1 MTKYLAKFALAAVVS
16 IASAGFVSA
25 DDFNKKTVITTD
37 EAMQLPNSMLQP
49 GTYVMKLQ
57 HTPDK
62 NRNAVQIFD
71 KDENLITTVLATPNL
86 RLRRTGKSVFAFWEV
101 PAGQPKA
108 LRAWFYPGEEFGQE
122 FAYPKGE
129 AFSITANNT
138 GATVPTYIEPPP
150 IDGC

>member
-1 MTKYLAKFALAAVVS
+1 MTRYLTKLALVAVVG

-25 DDFNKKTVITTD
+25 DDIDKKTVITTN

-49 GTYVMKLQ
+49 GTYVVKLQ

-62 NRNAVQIFD
+62 NRNAVQFFD
-71 KDENLITTVLATPNL
+71 KDENLITTVIAIPNL

-108 LRAWFYPGEEFGQE
+108 LRAWFYPGEEFGPE

-129 AFSITANNT
+129 GVRINPHNH
-138 GATVPTYIEPPP
+138 GAAGPP
-150 IDGC
+150 D

>member
-1 MTKYLAKFALAAVVS
+1 MTKYLAKLALVAVVS
-16 IASAGFVSA
+16 IAGTGVVLA
-25 DDFNKKTVITTD
+25 DDIDKKTTITTN
-37 EAMQLPNSMLQP
+37 EAMQLPDSMLQP
-49 GTYVMKLQ
+49 GTYVFKLQ

-62 NRNAVQIFD
+62 NRNAVQIVD
-71 KDENLITTVLATPNL
+71 KDDHLITTVLAVPNL

-138 GATVPTYIEPPP
+138 GATVPTYVETYD
-150 IDGC
+150 DGC